1 MKKHKKIDVY
11 QSVILL
17 ILILASASCLLP
29 VINLLAESLSASEY
43 AVAGLVTFW
52 PKGFTLESYQ
62 YVLRNDKFWNAMKV
76 TMTREVLGISLGL
89 IITVLTAYP
98 LSKSVQKFKGRTFFV
113 WLFFFTTLFSG
124 GTIAWYFNIKQL
136 GLLDNMMA
144 LILPGLVNVFDILL
158 LLNFFRGIPSEI
170 EEAAMID
177 GADHFTTLFKVYL
190 PMSMPCMATITLYIV
205 IRHWNA
211 WFDGTMLMK
220 SSEGYPLSSFLRT
233 LLFSMSANESSAA
246 NSSSDWQMYTQISAR
261 TIRSAQMFT
270 AMVPVMMVY
279 PFLQK
284 YFVKGIM
291 LGGVKG

>member
-1 MKKHKKIDVY
+1 MKKNKKIDVY

-43 AVAGLVTFW
+43 AVAGLVTIL
-52 PKGFTLESYQ
+52 PKGITLESYQ
-62 YVLRNDKFWNAMKV
+62 YVLRNDRFWNAMKI
-76 TMTREVLGISLGL
+76 TMIREVLGVSLGL
-89 IITVLTAYP
+89 LITVITAYP
-98 LSKSVQKFKGRTFFV
+98 LSKSVQRFKGRTFFV

-136 GLLDNMMA
+136 GLLNNVMA
-144 LILPGLVNVFDILL
+144 LILPGLVNVFNILL

-190 PMSMPCMATITLYIV
+190 PMSLPCLATITLYIV
-205 IRHWNA
+205 IQHWNA
-211 WFDGTMLMK
+211 WFDGTMLMQ
-220 SSEGYPLSSFLRT
+220 SSESYPLSSYLRT
-233 LLFSMSANESSAA
+233 LLFSVSANETNAA
-246 NSSSDWQMYTQISAR
+246 NASADWQKYANISAR

-270 AMVPVMMVY
+270 AMVPVMLVY
-279 PFLQK
+279 PSLQK